1 MPRVTNTKKP
11 IETKKNQKVVKKSN
25 VKADKIILYTVLGVL
40 LLGLGAL
47 TYWVVDT
54 YILKESEPNYA
65 RFQDLDNVKHIS
77 LDQYRWLVGD
87 NEKDSLGTVNYD
99 VYVYI
104 YNGNFKECTVCES
117 LESAVIA
124 AANAAAAQGYS
135 FYVMDYNS
143 KDTNG
148 LPNYIT
154 NLLLPNRPALI
165 HIEGEALASENA
177 ITTSPNSILSILNQI
192 RN

>member
-11 IETKKNQKVVKKSN
+11 IETKKNQKVAKKSN

-65 RFQDLDNVKHIS
+65 RFESLKDLHIT
-77 LDQYRWLVGD
+77 LDEYKWLVGD
-87 NEKDSLGTVNYD
+87 NEEDSLGTVNYN

-117 LESAVIA
+117 MESAVIA
-124 AANAAAAQGYS
+124 AANAAAEKGYS

-143 KDTNG
+143 KDTDG

-192 RN
+192 RY